1 MKKFLSCILASV
13 LAFGVT
19 SCSIFG
25 GKGGEDSQSDVS
37 SSIEETS
44 GSISFV
50 NSELNMEI
58 GESVQAEVTT
68 SKKNVY
74 IFWSIRDKEIAKVD
88 SKGVITAL
96 AAGET
101 VCYAEF
107 GGVKAI
113 CQINVLPK
121 SAQPL
126 LSVTVPYPNELTLYT
141 GGTLALKPSVKL
153 GDDTVEGA
161 QISYVLTGV
170 DVVKVE
176 DGVIT
181 ALCVGTATI
190 SIQASYNNQTA
201 SLLLTVTV
209 VDSLP
214 SE

>member
-1 MKKFLSCILASV
+1 MKRILYCLLAALLCLFCFSACGEEENPDQSSATENTIEFVQNQITLSV
-13 LAFGVT
+13 
-19 SCSIFG
+19 
-25 GKGGEDSQSDVS
+25 
-37 SSIEETS
+37 
-44 GSISFV
+44 
-50 NSELNMEI
+50 

-68 SKKNVY
+68 SKKNVFV
-74 IFWSIRDKEIAKVD
+74 FWSIRDEDIASVSD
-88 SKGVITAL
+88 DGVITAL
-96 AAGET
+96 AEGQT
-101 VCYAEF
+101 ICYAEF

-190 SIQASYNNQTA
+190 AIQASYNNQTA